1 MLECFRLNADEL
13 CRGVFRHSN
22 QTFWMV
28 SKVPIAPQKHDS
40 KCRVVAS
47 LKMEEVRGRVD
58 LKRNYLVSIVVL
70 AALLLMVWAG
80 VTNYRRRKSEQVR
93 LQEMQAVL
101 VPAAPAASADQAAAP
116 EEEMKSP
123 LEGKPAPGFTLETL
137 QGQKVSLAS
146 YKGKAVLVNF
156 MATWCA
162 PCKVETPWLIQ
173 LRQQYAAQGF
183 EILGIST
190 DDLDKDDK
198 KMNAQD
204 KQDIAKFVS
213 NMHIDYPVLIDG
225 DSISHPYGGIDALPT
240 SFFVDRSGKVIAAT
254 VGLHDRDEL
263 EANIKKALASGGA

>member
-1 MLECFRLNADEL
+1 
-13 CRGVFRHSN
+13 
-22 QTFWMV
+22 
-28 SKVPIAPQKHDS
+28 
-40 KCRVVAS
+40 
-47 LKMEEVRGRVD
+47 
-58 LKRNYLVSIVVL
+58 LKRNHLVLILVV
-70 AALLLMVWAG
+70 AALVLMVWAG
-80 VTNYRRRKSEQVR
+80 VANYRRRKAEQQR
-93 LQEMQAVL
+93 LRDMQAVL
-101 VPAAPAASADQAAAP
+101 TPAAPASSADASAPP

-123 LEGKPAPGFTLETL
+123 LEGKPAPAFTLENL

-173 LRQQYAAQGF
+173 LREQYGPQGF
-183 EILGIST
+183 EILGVST
-190 DDLDKDDK
+190 DELDKDDK

-204 KQDIAKFVS
+204 KADIAKFVA

-254 VGLHDRDEL
+254 IGLHDRDEL